1 MEITESN
8 YNIFERAMEITGV
21 EYNVMWTE
29 AENLEGYM
37 FDDSVLNI
45 IEDLIMEIDR
55 LKEVN
60 EDLIK
65 DRDENYELKKF
76 NPYDEYGVSERDFF

>member
-8 YNIFERAMEITGV
+8 YNIFERAMEITGA

-45 IEDLIMEIDR
+45 IEDLIMEVDR
-55 LKEVN
+55 LKEAN
-60 EDLIK
+60 EDLIQ
-65 DRDENYELKKF
+65 DRDEHYELKKF
-76 NPYDEYGVSERDFF
+76 NPYNEYGVSEKDFF

>member
-1 MEITESN
+1 MKVDESN
-8 YNIFERAMEITGV
+8 FELFEKISNITGTDYEIV
-21 EYNVMWTE
+21 FANKDEIIGFVSE
-29 AENLEGYM
+29 ENL
-37 FDDSVLNI
+37 LNML
-45 IEDLIMEIDR
+45 EDLLLEIDR

-76 NPYDEYGVSERDFF
+76 NPYDEYGVSESDFH